1 MSRIRSVK
9 PDFFRHEGLQ
19 ALEAVHPGYHCM
31 LVFEGLWVICDR
43 AGRFEWKP
51 KIIKLDV
58 LPFLDFDMA
67 ETMRILSEAGFIHRY
82 EVQCKVY
89 GCIPSWEAHQ
99 TFESLKNEKVR
110 FPDPSE
116 VFPDKSGNAPGQVR
130 DQLGKERER
139 EAVQIKNPARRKSAN
154 TNGAI
159 YPETITGAG
168 LDTIEAHRHS
178 RITVLTAGYDAKHS
192 RSADLGDADDSEASG
207 SAVLSIGRQK

>member
-19 ALEAVHPGYHCM
+19 TLEAEHPGYFCM

-51 KIIKLDV
+51 RTIKLDV
-58 LPFLDFDMA
+58 LPFLDYDIAGTLQLLMG
-67 ETMRILSEAGFIHRY
+67 AGFIHRY
-82 EVQCKVY
+82 EVQGKVY

-110 FPDPSE
+110 FPDPSGL
-116 VFPDKSGNAPGQVR
+116 FPDKSGKGPGQGR

-139 EAVQIKNPARRKSAN
+139 EAVKMQPRKEAVGVHHTGEPSD
-154 TNGAI
+154 GAALI
-159 YPETITGAG
+159 G
-168 LDTIEAHRHS
+168 LDGS
-178 RITVLTAGYDAKHS
+178 KHS
-192 RSADLGDADDSEASG
+192 RSAGLTQELIDYPF
-207 SAVLSIGRQK
+207 GRGA